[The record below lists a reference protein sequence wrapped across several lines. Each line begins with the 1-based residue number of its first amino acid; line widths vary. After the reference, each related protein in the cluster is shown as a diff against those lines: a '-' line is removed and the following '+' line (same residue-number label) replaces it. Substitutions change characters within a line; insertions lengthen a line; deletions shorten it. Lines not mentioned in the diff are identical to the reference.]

1 MKKRIIIGGR
11 GDLSSLFRD
20 TCKSSSCYDKEYDW
34 WEFYNHDSSINEL
47 PFTYDDDYDYE
58 DGYGSVFPI
67 NTKKKKNKKKKSKKY
82 DDDYL
87 KKYDDDYCYITFYDD
102 YTDINIDLSNAL
114 DNGETFYSL
123 KDFDSFCLEHN
134 IDVPYFASTMLLSN
148 YEVYC
153 TLNPCLSML
162 GALELICMP
171 SKELLYRECCKLT
184 NEEDGE

>member
-34 WEFYNHDSSINEL
+34 WDYYNHDSSMDDL

-67 NTKKKKNKKKKSKKY
+67 NTKKKKKKKKSTKKY

-123 KDFDSFCLEHN
+123 KDFDSFCEEN
-134 IDVPYFASTMLLSN
+134 GFDVPYFASTMLLSN

-153 TLNPCLSML
+153 TLNPRLSML
-162 GALELICMP
+162 GELELICMP
-171 SKELLYRECCKLT
+171 SKELLYKECCKLI
-184 NEEDGE
+184 NEEDGD